1 MQYSKVSSKLIRGI
15 QLIFTLVLWVWL
27 YFLLREHAF
36 FEHDFLTCSLFSS
49 PFFILVC
56 LLMPINWGLESLK
69 WAILTQKDYQLAYY
83 QVLQGLVFQFFLP
96 FGLGEYLG
104 RKGKEPLR
112 KHTKRYAIHSI
123 SASLVTLF
131 AALLSA
137 VSWYAGIT
145 EVFVFLLLSLCIVVF
160 VLRKRRRK
168 DFFILGLSS
177 LRYLIFLLQFLLLLY
192 FFGGSALK
200 IEHVYAATWMWATKL
215 LLPFVGGLGDLG
227 LRELGVAW
235 AFPFL
240 KLPLDVGLRASLL
253 LWGLNL
259 FLPAFVGLF
268 WMSTTFVRLK
278 KKV

>member
-1 MQYSKVSSKLIRGI
+1 V
-15 QLIFTLVLWVWL
+15 
-27 YFLLREHAF
+27 
-36 FEHDFLTCSLFSS
+36 
-49 PFFILVC
+49 
-56 LLMPINWGLESLK
+56 PINWGLESLK
-69 WAILTQKDYQLAYY
+69 WAILTQKSYRVAYY

-104 RKGKEPLR
+104 RKGKESLR

-137 VSWYAGIT
+137 VSWYAGAI
-145 EVFVFLLLSLCIVVF
+145 EVFFFLLLSLSIAVF

-177 LRYLIFLLQFLLLLY
+177 LRYLTFLLQFLLLLR
-192 FFGGSALK
+192 FFGGSMLQVEYA
-200 IEHVYAATWMWATKL
+200 YAATWMWATKL

-235 AFPFL
+235 AFPFF

-253 LWGLNL
+253 LWGVNL
-259 FLPAFVGLF
+259 LLPAFVGLF
-268 WMSTTFVRLK
+268 WTTTAFVRLK
-278 KKV
+278 KKA